1 MKKISL
7 IVLICFVVS
16 LAAEAQTQQG
26 YVRTLEKPNRPS
38 QGIEGATINI
48 LEYPNA
54 LVTKKGGKFSFSLQ
68 GKKQGDA
75 FKVSRIQKKGYTLV
89 DKHITGR
96 KYSYSASVPIE
107 IVMVS
112 DKQLAADTKLIEDK
126 AYAKAK
132 KNYDARIAELER
144 QLAEKTISEHTYY
157 AERERLTNDYDSY
170 IQLIGEMAERYAM
183 TDYKGLSDLNREIME
198 CIENAELER
207 ADSLINSKGDFDKR
221 EQELRAQM
229 EFNEA
234 TAELLAKSQQDAEFK
249 LNDLAQDYYNKYT
262 ILAANYQNDSAAYFL
277 IKRAD
282 LDPTNVKWQNEAG
295 NFIENY
301 LADYE
306 LAMNYYQK
314 GLSQAIAQ
322 YGEHSDWVAWSCTD
336 IGSIYY
342 KQDDYSQAMEYFQKS
357 LTICEDIFGTENPEV
372 AVSYDNIGNVHIS
385 QGNYAQ
391 ALECFQKALAID
403 EHAYDTEHPDVASSY
418 SNISAVYYK
427 QGDYDQALEYSKKAL
442 GIRER
447 FLGSDHPDVAGSYDN
462 IGILYSCLNDYDQA
476 LEYYQ
481 KALTIKERVFGTEH
495 PEVALTYNNIGG
507 IYSRQGDFAKG
518 MEYFQKSLAIKER
531 IFGME
536 HFEVLSSIMNI
547 GKNYSEQGDI
557 VHASECC
564 QRVINIIE
572 RIPEADNPH
581 IAQCYAS
588 IGGFYAQQNDFVHA
602 LEYTQKALSIFERVA
617 PDDPLVAPCYAS
629 IGGFYAQQNDFVHA
643 LEYTQKALS
652 IFERVTP
659 DDPKIQYLKGFA
671 KLLKTMTGQ

>member
-1 MKKISL
+1 MKKL
-7 IVLICFVVS
+7 MLLMVCFAVA
-16 LAAEAQTQQG
+16 LTAGAQKQEG
-26 YVRTLEKPNRPS
+26 YVRTLEKANRPS
-38 QGIEGATINI
+38 QGIEGVTVNI

-54 LVTKKGGKFSFSLQ
+54 LVTKKGGKFSFAIP
-68 GKKQGDA
+68 GKKQGDS

-221 EQELRAQM
+221 EQELQAQM

-282 LDPTNVKWQNEAG
+282 LDPTNEKWQQDAG
-295 NFIENY
+295 YFFQNF

-306 LAMNYYQK
+306 LAMKYYQT
-314 GLSQAIAQ
+314 GLNQAIAQ
-322 YGEHSDWVAWSCTD
+322 YGEQSEKTADYYDDIGSIYDFQQDFNQALTYYQKALAIRESVLGTEHPDVAESLDD

-342 KQDDYSQAMEYFQKS
+342 
-357 LTICEDIFGTENPEV
+357 
-372 AVSYDNIGNVHIS
+372 S
-385 QGNYAQ
+385 QGNHTQAFEHFQKALDIRERALGLEDPDVAESYNHIGNYYSDRDSFAL
-391 ALECFQKALAID
+391 ALEYHQKALAIR
-403 EHAYDTEHPDVASSY
+403 ERSLGTEDPEVAESY
-418 SNISAVYYK
+418 NSIGGVYYA
-427 QGDYDQALEYSKKAL
+427 QGDYTK
-442 GIRER
+442 
-447 FLGSDHPDVAGSYDN
+447 
-462 IGILYSCLNDYDQA
+462 
-476 LEYYQ
+476 
-481 KALTIKERVFGTEH
+481 
-495 PEVALTYNNIGG
+495 
-507 IYSRQGDFAKG
+507 
-518 MEYFQKSLAIKER
+518 
-531 IFGME
+531 
-536 HFEVLSSIMNI
+536 
-547 GKNYSEQGDI
+547 
-557 VHASECC
+557 
-564 QRVINIIE
+564 
-572 RIPEADNPH
+572 
-581 IAQCYAS
+581 
-588 IGGFYAQQNDFVHA
+588 A
-602 LEYTQKALSIFERVA
+602 LEYTQKALAIREKVFGLNHPSVA
-617 PDDPLVAPCYAS
+617 AS
-629 IGGFYAQQNDFVHA
+629 YENIGRLYFMMEDRTKCV
-643 LEYTQKALS
+643 EYLTKAHN
-652 IFERVTP
+652 I
-659 DDPKIQYLKGFA
+659 YLKLFGPEHVVS
-671 KLLKTMTGQ
+671 KRLKTVVDGLKFM

>member
-96 KYSYSASVPIE
+96 KYSYSASVSIE

-234 TAELLAKSQQDAEFK
+234 TAELLAKSHQDAEFK

-262 ILAANYQNDSAAYFL
+262 ILATDYQNDSAAYFL
-277 IKRAD
+277 KKRAD
-282 LDPTNVKWQNEAG
+282 LDPTNEKWQQDAG
-295 NFIENY
+295 YFFQNF

-306 LAMNYYQK
+306 LAMKYYQT
-314 GLSQAIAQ
+314 GLNQAIAQ
-322 YGEHSDWVAWSCTD
+322 YGEQSEKTADYYDD
-336 IGSIYY
+336 IGSIY
-342 KQDDYSQAMEYFQKS
+342 DFQR
-357 LTICEDIFGTENPEV
+357 DFN
-372 AVSYDNIGNVHIS
+372 
-385 QGNYAQ
+385 Q
-391 ALECFQKALAID
+391 ALTYYQKALAIR
-403 EHAYDTEHPDVASSY
+403 ESVLGTEHPDVAESLDVIGYIYYCQGNHTQAFEHFQKALDIRERALGLEDPDVAESY
-418 SNISAVYYK
+418 YHIGNYYSDRDSFALALEYHQKALAIRERSLGTEDPEVAESYNSIGGVYYA
-427 QGDYDQALEYSKKAL
+427 QGDYTK
-442 GIRER
+442 
-447 FLGSDHPDVAGSYDN
+447 
-462 IGILYSCLNDYDQA
+462 
-476 LEYYQ
+476 
-481 KALTIKERVFGTEH
+481 
-495 PEVALTYNNIGG
+495 
-507 IYSRQGDFAKG
+507 
-518 MEYFQKSLAIKER
+518 
-531 IFGME
+531 
-536 HFEVLSSIMNI
+536 
-547 GKNYSEQGDI
+547 
-557 VHASECC
+557 
-564 QRVINIIE
+564 
-572 RIPEADNPH
+572 
-581 IAQCYAS
+581 
-588 IGGFYAQQNDFVHA
+588 A
-602 LEYTQKALSIFERVA
+602 LEYTQKALAIREKVFGLNHPSVA
-617 PDDPLVAPCYAS
+617 AS
-629 IGGFYAQQNDFVHA
+629 YENIGRLYFKMEDRTKCV
-643 LEYTQKALS
+643 EYLTKAHN
-652 IFERVTP
+652 I
-659 DDPKIQYLKGFA
+659 YLKLFGPEHVVS
-671 KLLKTMTGQ
+671 KRLKTVVDGLKFM